1 MQIVKLVPE
10 DKRRL
15 LKLYRTVTA
24 DLRKDGVKQWDLIY
38 PNGFVVKKDLLRGA
52 AYGIRDGGRIV
63 AAVVVDREMSDL
75 YGPLDWED
83 REGTPACILRLAVH
97 PELQGRGLGR
107 RLLAFAENEAREIGG
122 TSIRLDVFS
131 GNPGA
136 VSLYGKNGYRE
147 VGRVRYPMRKLP
159 FLCMEKRL

>member
-1 MQIVKLVPE
+1 MQIEKLVPE

-24 DLRKDGVKQWDLIY
+24 DLRKDGVKQWDLFY
-38 PNGFVVKKDLLRGA
+38 PNGFVVKKDLLRGTA
-52 AYGIRDGGRIV
+52 FGIRDGGRIV

-83 REGTPACILRLAVH
+83 REGTPACIHRLAVH
-97 PELQGRGLGR
+97 PELQGRGVGK

-136 VSLYGKNGYRE
+136 LSLYGKNGYRE

-159 FLCMEKRL
+159 YFCMEKRL